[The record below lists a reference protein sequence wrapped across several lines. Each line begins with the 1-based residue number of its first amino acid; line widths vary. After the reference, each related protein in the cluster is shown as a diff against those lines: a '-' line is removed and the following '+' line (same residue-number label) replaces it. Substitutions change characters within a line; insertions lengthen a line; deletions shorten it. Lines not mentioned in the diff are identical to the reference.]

1 MSTPAARLE
10 VVAGKAAGSSI
21 LVRDEIVLGRHADG
35 PGRLAE
41 DEEIS
46 RLHARLTLDPSG
58 VCEIEDLGS
67 TNGTYVNGLRISAPE
82 ALSLGDMIEVGQT
95 TLAVRELPA
104 PRRSSGK
111 LFFPE
116 EEMQD
121 EEEADEAP
129 SPPAPVAAIPHY
141 EPELGS
147 ESEPEPGGHLFDQDP
162 AEPKTEIE
170 PAPVPAP
177 EPVVEPEPV
186 PAPEPEAASAPVPA
200 PLPVPAPVPEAAPDP
215 EAEPEPEPA
224 AAEPPPPLNLQLEVD
239 FVNREARVSLDRD
252 SDPVRL
258 VFEAGTWRVAPSS
271 PREEGDTP

>member
-104 PRRSSGK
+104 PRRSSSK

-116 EEMQD
+116 EELQD
-121 EEEADEAP
+121 EEDAEEAP
-129 SPPAPVAAIPHY
+129 SPPAPVPATPRY
-141 EPELGS
+141 EPEPELES
-147 ESEPEPGGHLFDQDP
+147 EPEPEPGGHLFDQDP
-162 AEPKTEIE
+162 SEPKTEIDAE
-170 PAPVPAP
+170 AVPAPVPMPEPLVEPEPVPGPAP
-177 EPVVEPEPV
+177 EPAAEAEPV
-186 PAPEPEAASAPVPA
+186 PAPEPAIA
-200 PLPVPAPVPEAAPDP
+200 
-215 EAEPEPEPA
+215 PEPEPA
-224 AAEPPPPLNLQLEVD
+224 AAQPPPPLNLQLEVD

-252 SDPVRL
+252 SEPVRL
-258 VFEAGTWRVAPSS
+258 VFEAGAWRVAPSS
-271 PREEGDTP
+271 PHEEGDTP